1 MDGGSKSANLTGDQL
16 AFFHGGPIRGRPA
29 SARNPRSGSKFGQ
42 FGLPFVFSTA
52 PDIDP
57 FVRPLAFN
65 DLIRLPVIAFYE
77 AAFSKATGVPLKVV
91 APDEP
96 DRRLCFGLQENGFC
110 ALVTDTAAGCV
121 ACREAQARLQR
132 IVARSFNPQQ
142 ISCFAGL
149 TDVAVPV
156 LVGKRHV
163 ATLMSGQ
170 VFRREP
176 TERDFRLITAMIADR
191 PDGDWERRVRAA
203 YFATPVV
210 TADRFQ
216 AIIKLL
222 NVFAQY
228 LADFAGRQF
237 IASAE
242 VEPAAVTRAKQFV
255 RDHVDESIN
264 LEQVVQQVGVSRFY
278 FCKLFKKATG
288 MTLTE
293 YVTRVRVEKAKTLL
307 VDPSLRISEIVFA
320 AGFGSIPRFNSV
332 FKQHVGMPPTEYR
345 LTLRAPLRV

>member
-1 MDGGSKSANLTGDQL
+1 
-16 AFFHGGPIRGRPA
+16 
-29 SARNPRSGSKFGQ
+29 
-42 FGLPFVFSTA
+42 V
-52 PDIDP
+52 
-57 FVRPLAFN
+57 VRPLAFN

-91 APDEP
+91 APDKP
-96 DRRLCFGLQENGFC
+96 DRRLCIGLQENAFC
-110 ALVTDTAAGCV
+110 ALVTSTPTGCS
-121 ACREAQARLQR
+121 ACLEAQTRLQR
-132 IVARSFNPQQ
+132 TVARSLNPQQ

-156 LVGKRHV
+156 LVDKRHV

-176 TERDFRLITAMIADR
+176 TERDFRLITAMMTDR
-191 PDGDWERRVRAA
+191 PAGDWEKRARAA

-216 AIIKLL
+216 AIIQLL

-228 LADFAGRQF
+228 LADFAGRQI
-237 IASAE
+237 IANNVG
-242 VEPAAVTRAKQFV
+242 VEPAGVTRAKQFV
-255 RDHVDESIN
+255 QDHVDESIN
-264 LEQVVQQVGVSRFY
+264 LEQVVRQVGVSRFY

-293 YVTRVRVEKAKTLL
+293 YVTRVRIEKAKTLL
-307 VDPSLRISEIVFA
+307 VDPSMRVSEIVFA

-345 LTLRAPLRV
+345 LTLRAPVPV